1 MNIGRLLTHAGM
13 ALTML
18 GCHLPAATAQGV
30 ATEQSVRAA
39 MVFNFLKFADFPG
52 DGIGKPPTLQLC
64 VAARDAR
71 QAEALAALSGRKVG
85 GRKLSVVEFTARSND
100 CQVFYVDSRQR
111 WNAVAEQPALR
122 QTLTISNYPGFA
134 RDGGMIEIDVQNDG
148 ARFDINLTETK
159 RASLHFSPQMLRLAR
174 QIHE

>member
-1 MNIGRLLTHAGM
+1 MNIGRLLTQAVM
-13 ALTML
+13 VLAML
-18 GCHLPAATAQGV
+18 GCHLPVATAQDV

-52 DGIGKPPTLQLC
+52 DGVGKPVLQLC

-71 QAEALAALSGRKVG
+71 QAEALAALSGRRVG
-85 GRKLSVVEFTARSND
+85 GRKLNVVEFTARSND
-100 CQVFYVDSRQR
+100 CQIFYVDSRQR

-122 QTLTISNYPGFA
+122 QALTISEYPGFA

-148 ARFDINLTETK
+148 ARFDINLAETK
-159 RASLHFSPQMLRLAR
+159 RAGLHFSPQMLRLAR

>member
-1 MNIGRLLTHAGM
+1 MSLSRLMIQAGLVL
-13 ALTML
+13 AVLA
-18 GCHLPAATAQGV
+18 GHLPVATAQDV
-30 ATEQSVRAA
+30 ATEQSLRAA

-100 CQVFYVDSRQR
+100 CQIFYVDSRQR

-122 QTLTISNYPGFA
+122 QALTISDYPGFA

-148 ARFDINLTETK
+148 ARFDINLAETK
-159 RASLHFSPQMLRLAR
+159 RAGLHFSPQMLRLAR

>member
-1 MNIGRLLTHAGM
+1 MNLSRLMIQAGL
-13 ALTML
+13 ALAVL
-18 GCHLPAATAQGV
+18 VGHLPVATALDI
-30 ATEQSVRAA
+30 ATEQSLRAA
-39 MVFNFLKFADFPG
+39 MVFNFLKFAEFPG
-52 DGIGKPPTLQLC
+52 DGVGKPLLQLC
-64 VAARDAR
+64 VAARDVR
-71 QAEALAALSGRKVG
+71 QAEALAALSGRRVG

-122 QTLTISNYPGFA
+122 QALTISDYPGFA

-148 ARFDINLTETK
+148 ARFDINLAETK
-159 RASLHFSPQMLRLAR
+159 RAGLHFSPQMLRLAR